1 MPRCFLEIGNFLSY
15 RYKLL
20 LSIFTKIVYFIV
32 RTFFKSFHST
42 AFLYTEDLQLLD
54 TAYSPVSYFQKFANS
69 AACKGLFVFW
79 STVLRLGESL
89 PVHSWTPVEP
99 RTETVTVVVHPFCS
113 LLPHSFWLSSEKK
126 KKQKKKLEVF
136 FIFPLWL
143 ETQHFFFWGWGKT
156 ESILHVGHYVSHCT
170 SPGW

>member
-126 KKQKKKLEVF
+126 KKQKKKTGSLFHFSVVVRDTAF
-136 FIFPLWL
+136 FLL
-143 ETQHFFFWGWGKT
+143 G
-156 ESILHVGHYVSHCT
+156 VG
-170 SPGW
+170 